1 MSSNLLSDS
10 DLVSPSTT
18 TLDRR
23 KILIT
28 GCSSGIGYYCAKKL
42 HADGHIVVAACRKK
56 HDVERLIA
64 EGLHSVQLDLDNSD
78 SIAEGVRNTLTI
90 TNGELDV
97 LINNGAEGQPG
108 AVEDLSRPLL
118 EKQFSATLFG
128 AHELTVSLLKTLMKS
143 DKPRIIQMGSVFDF
157 LPWQYRGAYVASKYA
172 LRGLSETLRLEFL
185 DTPLRVCIIESGP
198 VYSDFRKNEYKN
210 FIKHI
215 DIHRSRHVDHYKRI
229 AKNFDGENY
238 VYPIFALPPQAIY
251 KKIHHVM
258 YARRPKSHY
267 RVTFATTLFVLSYW
281 LLPRVLLEW
290 ALKRLSNNNK
300 GKGFDC

>member
-10 DLVSPSTT
+10 DLAPPSTA

-28 GCSSGIGYYCAKKL
+28 GCSTGIGYYCAKKL
-42 HADGHIVVAACRKK
+42 HDAGHIVVAACRKK
-56 HDVERLIA
+56 QDVDRLIA
-64 EGLHSVQLDLDNSD
+64 EGLHSVQLDLDSSD
-78 SIAEGVRNTLTI
+78 SITEGIRDTLTI

-97 LINNGAEGQPG
+97 LINSGAYGQPG
-108 AVEDLSRPLL
+108 AVEDLSRLTL
-118 EKQFSATLFG
+118 ERQFSATVFG
-128 AHELTVSLLKTLMKS
+128 AHELTVGLLKVLLRS
-143 DKPRIIQMGSVFDF
+143 DRPRIIQMGSVFSF
-157 LPWQYRGAYVASKYA
+157 LPWQYRGAYAASKHA
-172 LRGLSETLRLEFL
+172 LKGLSETLRLEFL

-215 DIHRSRHVDHYKRI
+215 DIKRSRHVDHYKRI
-229 AKNFDGENY
+229 VKNFDGDNY
-238 VYPIFALPPQAIY
+238 IYPIFALPPQAIY
-251 KKIHHVM
+251 KRVHHIM
-258 YARRPKSHY
+258 YAKRPKTHY
-267 RVTFATTLFVLSYW
+267 RVTFAATLFVLSYW

-290 ALKRLSNNNK
+290 ILKKLSNNHH